1 MTNEPKDVIINV
13 STEREQNKMKVSRN
27 EMIRIRKNLLRQM
40 DTFIREN
47 ISEDVVIDVWLA
59 CGLEDGWD
67 EEILTEYA
75 STDELWNDCINA
87 FRKCCEIEGII

>member
-1 MTNEPKDVIINV
+1 
-13 STEREQNKMKVSRN
+13 MKVSRN
-27 EMIRIRKNLLRQM
+27 EMVRIRKNLLRQM

-67 EEILTEYA
+67 DEILTEYA
-75 STDELWNDCINA
+75 RLMAYGMIALMLVANVVRLKEFYKI
-87 FRKCCEIEGII
+87 RG

>member
-1 MTNEPKDVIINV
+1 
-13 STEREQNKMKVSRN
+13 MKVSRN
-27 EMIRIRKNLLRQM
+27 EMIIIRKNLLRQM

-47 ISEDVVIDVWLA
+47 ISEDVIIDIWLVY
-59 CGLEDGWD
+59 GLEDGWD

-87 FRKCCEIEGII
+87 LLKCCEIEGIL

>member
-1 MTNEPKDVIINV
+1 
-13 STEREQNKMKVSRN
+13 MKVSRN

-47 ISEDVVIDVWLA
+47 ISEDVVIDIWLA

-67 EEILTEYA
+67 EGILTEYA
-75 STDELWNDCINA
+75 SIDELWNDCINA
-87 FRKCCEIEGII
+87 CYKCCEIEGILKKEVDK

>member
-1 MTNEPKDVIINV
+1 
-13 STEREQNKMKVSRN
+13 MKVSRN

-40 DTFIREN
+40 DAFIREN
-47 ISEDVVIDVWLA
+47 ISEDVVIDIWLA

-75 STDELWNDCINA
+75 STDDLWNDCINA
-87 FRKCCEIEGII
+87 FRKCCEIEGILKKGVDK

>member
-1 MTNEPKDVIINV
+1 MTV
-13 STEREQNKMKVSRN
+13 SIN

-67 EEILTEYA
+67 EGILTEYA
-75 STDELWNDCINA
+75 SIDKLWNDCINT
-87 FRKCCEIEGII
+87 FRECCEIEGIL

>member
-1 MTNEPKDVIINV
+1 
-13 STEREQNKMKVSRN
+13 MKVSRN

-59 CGLEDGWD
+59 VLRMRR
-67 EEILTEYA
+67 
-75 STDELWNDCINA
+75 
-87 FRKCCEIEGII
+87 F